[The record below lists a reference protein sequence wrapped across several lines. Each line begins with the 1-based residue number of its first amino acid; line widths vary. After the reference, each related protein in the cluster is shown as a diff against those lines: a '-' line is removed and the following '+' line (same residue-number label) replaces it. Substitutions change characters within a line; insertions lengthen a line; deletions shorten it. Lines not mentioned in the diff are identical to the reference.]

1 MENLKMIEQALKLV
15 GVDDNMIVTDTM
27 NISGSFIVED
37 EPLKRLERIK
47 ITIDF
52 EGDLMQKNKEI

>member
-15 GVDDNMIVTDTM
+15 GVDDYMIVTDTM

-52 EGDLMQKNKEI
+52 EVDLMQKNKEK

>member
-52 EGDLMQKNKEI
+52 EVDLM

>member
-37 EPLKRLERIK
+37 EPLKRVERIK

-52 EGDLMQKNKEI
+52 EVDLMQKNKEK

>member
-52 EGDLMQKNKEI
+52 EVDLKQKNKDK

>member
-52 EGDLMQKNKEI
+52 EVDLMQKNKEK